1 MSLTFTDT
9 PLYYKDSQGQ
19 YQRILSG
26 ADMTGYRTAAA
37 QDTIDAGKQ
46 AKIAASGMLK
56 GDGAGG
62 VTAATAG
69 TDYQAPLIA
78 GTDYETPAGA
88 KALGL
93 TGASV
98 GDLVRVNAVDANGKP
113 TSWKHVPLCDIVT
126 NQNLLDN
133 WYFVGG
139 GSQLGDGVFP
149 INQRGQTIYNGAGYG
164 IDRWIYGE
172 QTINSDENVTVSGT
186 MYQRIAAYTAILDG
200 VTTFSALTTSGLI
213 TASGIARNGYSAT
226 QGNGVG
232 YDSNMNIIYV
242 AVANCTVIAVK
253 LELGSE
259 QTLAHQE
266 NGVWVL
272 NEIPDYREELAKC
285 QRYYLDTGLDFK
297 LACPQIIDSRIWFSI
312 PTPVP
317 MRTIQSV
324 SLGIIDNYT
333 INASTYQRA
342 SAVEFNGQSPIGV
355 ELKATFPANAYD
367 GFLIVNGLKISAE
380 L

>member
-1 MSLTFTDT
+1 MPLTFAET
-9 PLYYKDSQGQ
+9 PLYYRDSQGQ
-19 YQRILSG
+19 YHRILSG
-26 ADMTGYRTAAA
+26 ADMSAYRTSAA
-37 QDTIDAGKQ
+37 QDAIDANL
-46 AKIAASGMLK
+46 M
-56 GDGAGG
+56 
-62 VTAATAG
+62 
-69 TDYQAPLIA
+69 
-78 GTDYETPAGA
+78 
-88 KALGL
+88 ALGL
-93 TGASV
+93 SGVSV
-98 GDLVRVNAVDANGKP
+98 GDLVRINTVDANSKP

-172 QTINSDENVTVSGT
+172 QTINNDENVTVSGT

-242 AVANCTVIAVK
+242 AVTNCTVIAVK

-272 NEIPDYREELAKC
+272 NEIPDYGEELRKC
-285 QRYYLDTGLDFK
+285 YRYFYRCKPGRIQNIASGYYNSATTVQLTGN
-297 LACPQIIDSRIWFSI
+297 
-312 PTPVP
+312 
-317 MRTIQSV
+317 
-324 SLGIIDNYT
+324 LGIPFKGQANGTLSGSLYVTSPDHVGTNAKIVTNIGELAMLKNGILVGNVSTESVTKGNPAILQIRDSTTYIDF
-333 INASTYQRA
+333 S
-342 SAVEFNGQSPIGV
+342 VD
-355 ELKATFPANAYD
+355 L
-367 GFLIVNGLKISAE
+367 
-380 L
+380 